1 MPKMTSYHRRL
12 PGARAPR
19 AGPAACLPASYH
31 PTTGYQPLQDV
42 LDPSR
47 GNGSLNASQTT
58 NPQQLA
64 SRSSSEHIRLSLLR
78 TANTLSLILT
88 VGPLVASTIAFCI
101 TRSPL
106 SFVALLPVL
115 SQASNIRR
123 RLEES
128 AFPIS
133 QEDQQ
138 IRLKELDV
146 EAKRIE
152 KQSTIASLPL
162 FSWLRR
168 LLSQPGK

>member
-1 MPKMTSYHRRL
+1 MPKMTAYRRRL
-12 PGARAPR
+12 PGARVPR
-19 AGPAACLPASYH
+19 AGPAACLPASSH
-31 PTTGYQPLQDV
+31 PTAGYQPLEDV

-64 SRSSSEHIRLSLLR
+64 SRSGSERIRLSLLR
-78 TANTLSLILT
+78 TTNALCIILT

-115 SQASNIRR
+115 SQVSNIRR
-123 RLEES
+123 RLEEF
-128 AFPIS
+128 AFPTS

-146 EAKRIE
+146 ELERIR
-152 KQSTIASLPL
+152 KQSPFANLTP
-162 FSWLRR
+162 FTWLRR
-168 LLSQPGK
+168 LLGK